1 MPNKTISLPDE
12 VMPIVR
18 SLGMPFS
25 NWVRDE
31 LLKHEASR
39 KVDGDRWGEIES
51 MAQEL
56 AGEVDWL
63 SLDELRSGGD
73 DVR

>member
-12 VMPIVR
+12 VMPIIE
-18 SLGMPFS
+18 SLDKPFS

-31 LLKHEASR
+31 LLKHQAGR
-39 KVDGDRWGEIES
+39 QTGGDRWGEIEA

-56 AGEVDWL
+56 AGDVVWL
-63 SLDELRSGGD
+63 TVDELRSGGD

>member
-1 MPNKTISLPDE
+1 MPDE
-12 VMPIVR
+12 VIPIID
-18 SLGMPFS
+18 SLDQPFS

-31 LLKHEASR
+31 LLKRRAGRRQE
-39 KVDGDRWGEIES
+39 GDRWEQIEA

-56 AGEVDWL
+56 VGEVDWL
-63 SLDELRSGGD
+63 TVDELRSGGD